1 MITPNDQPAT
11 MTVEQAGQLLG
22 ISRRSAYRAAAAGQ
36 LPTLRLGRRILVP
49 TAALHR
55 RICHGRPGR
64 PSLIAWS
71 IGARAPERSTALL
84 IRQWVWAYQSSWWP

>member
-1 MITPNDQPAT
+1 MTTRDEQPAT

-55 RICHGRPGR
+55 MLAITP
-64 PSLIAWS
+64 PDNTPA
-71 IGARAPERSTALL
+71 ADPANPPNDPEQRQGGSDYRRSQN
-84 IRQWVWAYQSSWWP
+84 I

>member
-1 MITPNDQPAT
+1 MTTRNDRPAT
-11 MTVEQAGQLLG
+11 MSVEQAGELLG

-55 RICHGRPGR
+55 MLDITPPGHTPAVDPANPPDDHDQGQGGSDR
-64 PSLIAWS
+64 RGQNI
-71 IGARAPERSTALL
+71 
-84 IRQWVWAYQSSWWP
+84 

>member
-1 MITPNDQPAT
+1 MTTPNDQPAT

-55 RICHGRPGR
+55 MLAITPPADTPALDPANPPDHDQGDGGRDR
-64 PSLIAWS
+64 
-71 IGARAPERSTALL
+71 RSQN
-84 IRQWVWAYQSSWWP
+84 I